1 MFMFEVSVRDSIAS
15 AHQLHGYDGP
25 CKFMH
30 GHTWK
35 VEMVVLGDELDGVG
49 LLADFKV
56 LKLKLKQVLTPL
68 DHVVLNDIPAF
79 KDLNPSTE
87 NLARHIYRA
96 LSAQVAPLRL
106 KQVQVWESE
115 TASVI
120 YYE

>member
-1 MFMFEVSVRDSIAS
+1 MFEVTVRDHIAS

-25 CKFMH
+25 CKHMH

-35 VEMVVLGDELDGVG
+35 VEAVVCGDNLDGVG
-49 LLADFKV
+49 LLTDFKV
-56 LKLKLKQVLTPL
+56 LKAKLKDVLTPL
-68 DHVVLNDIPAF
+68 DHVVLNDLPAF

-87 NLARHIYRA
+87 NLARHIFRA
-96 LSAQVAPLRL
+96 LHTHCAPLRL
-106 KQVQVWESE
+106 KQVQVWESD

>member
-1 MFMFEVSVRDSIAS
+1 MFELTVSGSISS

-25 CKFMH
+25 CKDMH

-35 VEMVVLGDELDGVG
+35 VQMMVCSPQTDDVG
-49 LLADFKV
+49 LVTDFKI
-56 LKLKLKQVLTPL
+56 LKAKLKDVLTPL
-68 DHVVLNDIPAF
+68 DHVALNDLPVF
-79 KDLNPSTE
+79 KGINPSTE

-96 LSAQVAPLRL
+96 LKTACSPLCL
-106 KQVQVWESE
+106 KHVQVWESD

>member
-1 MFMFEVSVRDSIAS
+1 MFEVSVRDHIAS

-25 CKFMH
+25 CKHMH

-35 VEMVVLGDELDGVG
+35 VEMVVSGNVLDGVG

-56 LKLKLKQVLTPL
+56 LKAKLKDVLSPL
-68 DHVVLNDIPAF
+68 DHVVLNDLPAF
-79 KDLNPSTE
+79 KDINPSTE

-96 LSAQVAPLRL
+96 LKDNLVPLRL
-106 KQVQVWESE
+106 KHVQVWESD

>member
-1 MFMFEVSVRDSIAS
+1 MFEVTVRDAISS

-25 CKFMH
+25 CKDMH

-35 VEMVVLGDELDGVG
+35 VEMVVSGNSLDGVG

-56 LKLKLKQVLTPL
+56 LKLTLKEVLMPL
-68 DHVVLNDIPAF
+68 DHVVLNDLPAF
-79 KDLNPSTE
+79 KGLNPSTE
-87 NLARHIYRA
+87 NLARHIYHA
-96 LSAQVAPLRL
+96 LSARCAPLRL
-106 KQVQVWESE
+106 KQVQVWESD